1 MDTTNAQQAIRAAL
15 DSVNLINR
23 LVTGAANDNI
33 KKTVER
39 NVDHLELMMTK
50 DFFSEALTSQQRT
63 DIETSISAGKSFI
76 Q

>member
-1 MDTTNAQQAIRAAL
+1 MDTPNAQQAIRAAF

-23 LVTGAANDNI
+23 LVTGAANDNT

>member
-1 MDTTNAQQAIRAAL
+1 MDTPNAQQAIRAAF

-23 LVTGAANDNI
+23 LVTETANENN

-63 DIETSISAGKSFI
+63 NIETCISAGKSFI

>member
-1 MDTTNAQQAIRAAL
+1 MDTPNAQQAIKAAF

-23 LVTGAANDNI
+23 LVTETANENN

-63 DIETSISAGKSFI
+63 NIETCISAGKSFI